1 MKLAVGP
8 LLYLWSREAV
18 TDFYARVA
26 ASPVDIVYLGETV
39 CSKRRFL
46 TLADWQMLAE
56 RLVSAG
62 KEVILSTLTLMES
75 ESELRT
81 MRRIVANGQYPIEAN
96 DMAAVYA
103 VTEAEEAFIAGPHIN
118 TYNQAT
124 LELLAELGAR
134 RWVMPMELSRDTL
147 AQMQQKRP
155 DGLQTEVFV
164 YGRMPLAFSARCFT
178 ARNRNLPKDDCRL
191 CCGDYADGLPLGT
204 QEGEGF
210 LTLNGIQ
217 TQSGL
222 VCNLLTELS
231 ALEKLGVDVVRL
243 SPQSQH
249 MEQVITAFHDV
260 IQGNAEPESAQKE
273 LSAVVGEEYCNGYW
287 FGEPGMAVR

>member
-81 MRRIVANGQYPIEAN
+81 MRRIVANGKYPIEAN

-103 VTEAEEAFIAGPHIN
+103 VTEAGEAFIAGPHIN
-118 TYNQAT
+118 IYNQAT

-191 CCGDYADGLPLGT
+191 CCGDYTDGLPLGT
-204 QEGEGF
+204 QEGEDF

-222 VCNLLTELS
+222 VCNLLTELP
-231 ALEKLGVDVVRL
+231 ALEELGVDVMRL

-260 IQGNAEPESAQKE
+260 IQGNAEPKSAQKE

>member
-18 TDFYARVA
+18 MDFYARVA

-46 TLADWQMLAE
+46 TLSDWQMLAE
-56 RLVSAG
+56 RLSSAG
-62 KEVILSTLTLMES
+62 KEVVLSTLTLMES

-81 MRRIVANGQYPIEAN
+81 MRRIVANGQYMIEAN

-103 VTEAEEAFIAGPHIN
+103 VTEAGEPFIAGPHIN
-118 TYNQAT
+118 TYNQTT
-124 LELLAELGAR
+124 LELLADLGAQ

-204 QEGEGF
+204 QEGENF

-222 VCNLLTELS
+222 VCNLLTELP
-231 ALEKLGVDVVRL
+231 ALDELGVDVVRL

-249 MEQVITAFHDV
+249 MEQVVAAFHDV
-260 IQGNAEPESAQKE
+260 IQGDAKPESAQE
-273 LSAVVGEEYCNGYW
+273 QLSAVVGKEYCNGYW
-287 FGEPGMAVR
+287 FGEPGMAAR

>member
-96 DMAAVYA
+96 DMAALYA